1 MLEGGGRMVIAAHER
16 VTGPGHFG
24 RIVEEEG
31 VEKMSCHFEADFDQ
45 GGYSV
50 LGIRPL
56 LWKNGWPEAG
66 DPFHEGTYSII
77 SERRGYALELAVDI
91 TRIEQARRWFR
102 RDPNQEIT
110 PIDMQKLDDVKD
122 SWAKG
127 DIAVRCGDNMVRPH
141 QRWTITAVPDVG
153 GYLGQP
159 YYKIEIEGTHRALAA
174 TADCEVTSVEN
185 FTAAP
190 EQLWRID
197 QLIDGTF
204 RIMPKKV
211 PGTDRK
217 LALVSIADSTPT
229 LAEFDFNSD
238 NSKWRLK

>member
-77 SERRGYALELAVDI
+77 SERRGYALELAVDRHAVGSVAI
-91 TRIEQARRWFR
+91 LTR
-102 RDPNQEIT
+102 
-110 PIDMQKLDDVKD
+110 K
-122 SWAKG
+122 
-127 DIAVRCGDNMVRPH
+127 
-141 QRWTITAVPDVG
+141 
-153 GYLGQP
+153 
-159 YYKIEIEGTHRALAA
+159 
-174 TADCEVTSVEN
+174 
-185 FTAAP
+185 
-190 EQLWRID
+190 
-197 QLIDGTF
+197 
-204 RIMPKKV
+204 
-211 PGTDRK
+211 
-217 LALVSIADSTPT
+217 
-229 LAEFDFNSD
+229 
-238 NSKWRLK
+238 